1 TNRVF
6 RRLYFDGCMKGERY
20 FEVLSD
26 GETDLLAYRKVSLI
40 TVSPYKDQQNILKNL
55 SYSQNYLYY
64 FYSPEKGYSS
74 VRMNLGALLSK
85 FDKVS
90 QKTIKKLLRK
100 NRIKITDE
108 FSFIYAWKLVEKEG
122 FALIF

>member
-1 TNRVF
+1 
-6 RRLYFDGCMKGERY
+6 MKGERY

-26 GETDLLAYRKVSLI
+26 GKTDLLAYRKVNLF

-55 SYSQNYLYY
+55 VYSQNYQYY

-90 QKTIKKLLRK
+90 QKAIKKLLRK

-108 FSFIYAWKLVEKEG
+108 NSFVYAWKLVEKEG